1 MILMKNYEY
10 RHQHEDHYNFL
21 TPPLKIDHRSCQ
33 HHVTYKNIA
42 KEEYVLR
49 SVHEWPQR
57 RGDLVCDTSR
67 TVARRSITIWSRSG
81 VPVF

>member
-1 MILMKNYEY
+1 MKNHENLGAMIAKVGAMILMKNYEY

-42 KEEYVLR
+42 KNVIFTLSANR
-49 SVHEWPQR
+49 F
-57 RGDLVCDTSR
+57 GDNM
-67 TVARRSITIWSRSG
+67 
-81 VPVF
+81 F